1 MMKDLLE
8 KVLEMNQMERQQ
20 YMSSQGQQLL
30 DQMVDWVGFPD
41 DEIRDKLN
49 YRLFIELLSTQLIS
63 SQQMNDMTNRL
74 SSDYFLYSSIGD
86 KDTDSVFLRSYS
98 ALWLSKLINVDTQ
111 LHFLS
116 DQQASTIFKVCTS
129 YLTLEQDTRGYLEE
143 KGWAL
148 AITNGADLFT
158 SIVSHPSYDL
168 KLTPKILEGIK
179 DSLWKGTVYT
189 ADEEE
194 KFSNIIEKLIMKEVP
209 EALLIEWIEQV
220 FDKLEFYLITNGY
233 TPQYFSARTNTLHLM
248 KNLYFMLKFTH
259 KMDELKGVVSIFIGK
274 WMKS

>member
-1 MMKDLLE
+1 MKELLE
-8 KVLEMNQMERQQ
+8 NVLQMNQMEREH
-20 YMSSQGQQLL
+20 YMSSQGQHLL
-30 DQMVDWVGFPD
+30 EQMVEWIGIPD
-41 DEIRDKLN
+41 DEFRDKLN
-49 YRLFIELLSTQLIS
+49 YRLFIELLSTQLITR
-63 SQQMNDMTNRL
+63 QQMNDMIEKLASN
-74 SSDYFLYSSIGD
+74 DYLYSSIGE

-98 ALWLSKLINVDTQ
+98 ALWLSNLINVDAQ

-116 DQQASTIFKVCTS
+116 EQQATTIFRECTS
-129 YLTLEQDTRGYLEE
+129 YLSKEQDTRGFLEE

-148 AITNGADLFT
+148 AITNGADLLT
-158 SIVSHPSYDL
+158 SIVSHPSYEL
-168 KLTPKILEGIK
+168 NLTPKILEGIK

-194 KFSNIIEKLIMKEVP
+194 KFTAIIEKLINKDVP

-233 TPQYFSARTNTLHLM
+233 TPQYFSARTNTLHFM
-248 KNLYFMLKFTH
+248 KNLYFILKFTH

-274 WMKS
+274 WLKS

>member
-1 MMKDLLE
+1 MKELL
-8 KVLEMNQMERQQ
+8 KNILQMNQMEREH
-20 YMSSQGQQLL
+20 YMSSQGQHLL
-30 DQMVDWVGFPD
+30 EQMVEWIGIPD
-41 DEIRDKLN
+41 DELRDKLN
-49 YRLFIELLSTQLIS
+49 YRLFIELLSTQLITR
-63 SQQMNDMTNRL
+63 QQMNDMIEKLASN
-74 SSDYFLYSSIGD
+74 DYLYSSIGE

-98 ALWLSKLINVDTQ
+98 ALWLSNLINVDAQ

-116 DQQASTIFKVCTS
+116 EQQATTIFRECTS
-129 YLTLEQDTRGYLEE
+129 YLSKEQDTRGFLEE

-148 AITNGADLFT
+148 AITNGADLLT
-158 SIVSHPSYDL
+158 SIVSHPSYEL
-168 KLTPKILEGIK
+168 NLTPKILEGIK

-194 KFSNIIEKLIMKEVP
+194 KFTAIIEKLINKDVP

-233 TPQYFSARTNTLHLM
+233 TPQYFSARTNTLHFM
-248 KNLYFMLKFTH
+248 KNLYFILKFTH

-274 WMKS
+274 WLKS